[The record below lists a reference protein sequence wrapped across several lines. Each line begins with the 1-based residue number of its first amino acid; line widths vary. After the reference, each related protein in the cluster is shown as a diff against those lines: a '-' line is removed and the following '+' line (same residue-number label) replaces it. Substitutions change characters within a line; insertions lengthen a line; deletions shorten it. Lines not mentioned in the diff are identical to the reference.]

1 MLRLVA
7 IAVGLSAFFT
17 VSAAPAIALTWTLQD
32 VVFADGGTATGSFD
46 FDAET
51 NQLNNF
57 MIVTSPFS
65 SQNATY
71 GANYTHGLVSPT
83 FINGFVTP
91 LDGNLTGEL
100 RFYGDLDGAMTNAGG
115 IVLFDVTGP
124 PPSGASESLCTNAI
138 CSFAFTRQIESGGI
152 IASVPGPIVGAG
164 LPGIIAA
171 FGALIAFARR
181 RRAAAALP

>member
-17 VSAAPAIALTWTLQD
+17 VSAVPAIALTWTLQD

-46 FDAET
+46 FDADT

-57 MIVTSPFS
+57 MIVTSPFT

-71 GANYTHGLVSPT
+71 GASYTYGLVSPT

-91 LDGNLTGEL
+91 LDGDLTGEL

-124 PPSGASESLCTNAI
+124 PPVVLPVLVHQCNLLLCLYPTDRERRNY
-138 CSFAFTRQIESGGI
+138 
-152 IASVPGPIVGAG
+152 ASVPGPIVGAG
-164 LPGIIAA
+164 LPGLIAA
-171 FGALIAFARR
+171 FVALIAFARR
-181 RRAAAALP
+181 RRAAVALA